1 MGGET
6 GRSTRVFPASPVP
19 FGMKSLT
26 SNVQMEWNFGPGDKQ
41 NALCYTFPCVGGRG
55 LLEEEEFVGKEF
67 S

>member
-41 NALCYTFPCVGGRG
+41 NALCYTFPCVGGRAG
-55 LLEEEEFVGKEF
+55 VVGGGIFRKGI